1 MSTKEEEGIQLLLH
15 CDGRW
20 DAKSRGWKVSRGL
33 IVNNGNDGVPVVVAW
48 RRRWD
53 AKSEEGSVADWVMAT
68 KEEEGIQLLLHCDG
82 RWDAKSEEGGVADG
96 HSNGNAVQRIVN
108 KKRCRCFMLCTAAT
122 YKSRKKVE
130 MGAAVAIVIFKE

>member
-1 MSTKEEEGIQLLLH
+1 MSQFDH

-33 IVNNGNDGVPVVVAW
+33 IVNNGNDGIPVVVAW
-48 RRRWD
+48 RR
-53 AKSEEGSVADWVMAT
+53 
-68 KEEEGIQLLLHCDG
+68 

>member
-1 MSTKEEEGIQLLLH
+1 MATAMGCKI
-15 CDGRW
+15 
-20 DAKSRGWKVSRGL
+20 
-33 IVNNGNDGVPVVVAW
+33 
-48 RRRWD
+48 RRRY
-53 AKSEEGSVADWVMAT
+53 
-68 KEEEGIQLLLHCDG
+68 
-82 RWDAKSEEGGVADG
+82 GVADG